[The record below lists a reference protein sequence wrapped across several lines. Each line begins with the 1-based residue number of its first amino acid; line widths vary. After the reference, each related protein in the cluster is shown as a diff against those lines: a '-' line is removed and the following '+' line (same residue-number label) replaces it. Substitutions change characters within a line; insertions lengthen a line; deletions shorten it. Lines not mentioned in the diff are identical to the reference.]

1 MPRVLDITATSTW
14 DYSAG
19 ELQGQLALPLNLGTV
34 GGAIKVNPCSQMAL
48 ALMQHPN
55 QATLQGLVTAA
66 GLLQNF
72 AALDALAHQGIVQG
86 HMRLQISNLI
96 AELAPTALIDPL
108 QQQLAEHLAQ
118 TGRVNATDAQHL
130 RTS

>member
-1 MPRVLDITATSTW
+1 
-14 DYSAG
+14 
-19 ELQGQLALPLNLGTV
+19 
-34 GGAIKVNPCSQMAL
+34 MAL

-96 AELAPTALIDPL
+96 AELAAPAALIDPL

-118 TGRVNATDAQHL
+118 TGRVNATDAQSIYARLKRAHEAADD
-130 RTS
+130 